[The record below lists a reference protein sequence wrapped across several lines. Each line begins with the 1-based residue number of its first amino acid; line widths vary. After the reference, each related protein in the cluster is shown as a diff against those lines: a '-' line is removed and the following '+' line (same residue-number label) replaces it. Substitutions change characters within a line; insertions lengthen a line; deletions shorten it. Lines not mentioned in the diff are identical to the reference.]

1 MKIRERLNKF
11 YDFLTIQLPEFFIKH
26 CIGIIGCAAV
36 ILITGVVGFYYYRF
50 HEFEL
55 SSGVDKWGQFGDYV
69 GGTLN
74 PTLSFLALIVLLRT
88 YAMQR
93 KELDLQREELEGTK
107 KILKEQTETQ
117 KRQRFENTFFELLK
131 VHNQFMEN
139 FFELREFVGKDGE
152 KSDIIE
158 KVIKETLSLESLGLD
173 KLHDFFTSQGEIWG
187 EYFRVLYQL
196 LKFIAINSDNGI
208 DGEFRIQ
215 DIARNDVSH
224 SEKMYS
230 NIVRALLPDDIM
242 KLLSINCYIEG
253 EDKKNY
259 HKYKA
264 IIERY
269 AFFEH
274 ASFNEENDSHKIF
287 VNYPVLLKARNS
299 YNSKAFGK

>member
-1 MKIRERLNKF
+1 
-11 YDFLTIQLPEFFIKH
+11 TIQLPEFFIQH
-26 CIGIIGCAAV
+26 CIGIIGCSAV
-36 ILITGVVGFYYYRF
+36 VLITVVVSFYYHKF
-50 HEFEL
+50 GESKL
-55 SSGVDKWGQFGDYV
+55 SDGVDKWGQFGDYI

-74 PTLSFLALIVLLRT
+74 PLLSFLALIVLLRT

-93 KELDLQREELEGTK
+93 EELK
-107 KILKEQTETQ
+107 KTEETQ
-117 KRQRFENTFFELLK
+117 KRQQFENMFFELLK

-158 KVIKETLSLESLGLD
+158 KVIRETLSLESLGLD

-242 KLLSINCYIEG
+242 KLLSINCYIED

-264 IIERY
+264 LIERY

-299 YNSKAFGK
+299 YNSRAFGK